1 MMAGKEWEVVWVEPS
16 EDNPSGWCIF
26 HRNAASASAWVTP
39 GNRLHLES
47 QNIPADVLFELLK
60 TWKEES

>member
-1 MMAGKEWEVVWVEPS
+1 
-16 EDNPSGWCIF
+16 
-26 HRNAASASAWVTP
+26 VTP

-60 TWKEES
+60 TEDLEEHGT